1 MGKASAHVPSRSHDT
16 GQSGPLNGLRVH
28 TGSVTG
34 RAVASS
40 GTGPSPSEG
49 GWGPEERRVLVVE
62 DDAPVRAHA
71 VRLIRQ
77 LGYAV
82 RDAGSGAEALRLLA
96 VDPHCD
102 ILFTDVVMPGM
113 SGGELA
119 EAARLLLPRL
129 AIVFVTGHHA
139 DPCVERLRREE
150 RVIVLMKPYRREA
163 VARAL
168 RDVS

>member
-1 MGKASAHVPSRSHDT
+1 MT
-16 GQSGPLNGLRVH
+16 GLAFAGFGGSPPGAAAGTGSGPRG
-28 TGSVTG
+28 
-34 RAVASS
+34 
-40 GTGPSPSEG
+40 EG
-49 GWGPEERRVLVVE
+49 HAPAERRVLVVE

-82 RDAGSGAEALRLLA
+82 RDAGSGAEALRMLA
-96 VDPHCD
+96 GDPRCD
-102 ILFTDVVMPGM
+102 ILFSDVVMPGM

-119 EAARLLLPRL
+119 EAARLILPRL

-139 DPCVERLRREE
+139 DPGVERLRREE
-150 RVIVLMKPYRREA
+150 RVVVLMKPYRREA
-163 VARAL
+163 VAQAL